1 MHLAA
6 ASLGLSSKWNTIIR
20 EPYVHYMVKRFLGIP
35 HEFEVYDMMTLG
47 YPGFKPRPK
56 FMKDTIKIIHYYE
69 CEPEEF
75 RSDDEIKDFIIRA
88 TSWNIGTHRRKPDV
102 TNQ

>member
-1 MHLAA
+1 
-6 ASLGLSSKWNTIIR
+6 
-20 EPYVHYMVKRFLGIP
+20 
-35 HEFEVYDMMTLG
+35 
-47 YPGFKPRPK
+47 
-56 FMKDTIKIIHYYE
+56 MKDTIKIIHYYE